1 MEPQDRRKSLVAAA
15 VRASRRLTTIDLS
28 GVRNSLYVA
37 AAAGVQLISVDPHYD
52 LERYHNDVPIPT
64 RQSRASHLPQ
74 GGYYQPSW
82 QNQDEDGSPTIP
94 PDGGLTELKGEQQQI
109 PPNPFDDDV
118 YRVGS
123 PATVEQ
129 KPTPPGPKPEEAY
142 HVFSKGRKKL
152 LIGIIGVAGLFSG
165 LSSNIYFPSL
175 DAIARD
181 LNVSIDTVSL
191 TITSYLIIQG
201 VSPLFWGSL
210 SDTVGRRPIYMAS
223 FIVYIISNI
232 ALSFLPNFAVL
243 LIFRGLQ
250 AAGSASTVSI
260 GNGVIQDISPPA
272 ERGAFISV
280 YQAIR
285 NFSIAIGPILGGLL
299 ANFFGFRSI
308 FVFLAILSALVMI
321 LIIVFLPETLRR
333 IAGNGSLRLT
343 GIHQP
348 LIARFTKEQQPPYM
362 QDPADDDDD
371 DDAVQRKKVTLMTF
385 IEPLKLLAERDILLN
400 LLFGGVVYAIWS
412 MVTSSTM
419 GLFKSRFGLSEL
431 LLGLAF
437 LPNGLGTIVGSTIA
451 GKLMTRDYQAASVA
465 YKLAHN
471 NLPPTHKLPP
481 AKNIPTDF
489 PIEHA
494 RLRHLPWITGLFA
507 ASTAAYGFSL
517 AVADN
522 NNTTFTFIT
531 SKPGWIAVPLALQFL
546 IAATSNA
553 VFAMNQTLVSDLCP
567 PGQGAS
573 STAINNLVR
582 CSLGA
587 VGVAFV
593 ETLVADVGPAPAF
606 LGLGLI
612 TVAVGAPAGVVN
624 WYWGRER
631 RAKRMERK
639 AKKVKWEERK
649 NTTMQEA

>member
-1 MEPQDRRKSLVAAA
+1 MEPQDRHKSLAAA
-15 VRASRRLTTIDLS
+15 TVRASRRLTIIDLS
-28 GVRNSLYVA
+28 GVRNSLYA
-37 AAAGVQLISVDPHYD
+37 TAAAGVQLISVDPQYD
-52 LERYHNDVPIPT
+52 PERYHDDVPVPT
-64 RQSRASHLPQ
+64 RQSRANHFPQ

-82 QNQDEDGSPTIP
+82 QKQYVSPTIP
-94 PDGGLTELKGEQQQI
+94 LDGGLKGEQQQI
-109 PPNPFDDDV
+109 PPNPFDDV

-123 PATVEQ
+123 PVNEKQNPFRDDDAVLPATVGQ
-129 KPTPPGPKPEEAY
+129 DPTPPAPKTEEAY
-142 HVFSKGRKKL
+142 HVFSKSRKRL

-181 LNVSIDTVSL
+181 LNVSLDVVSL

-210 SDTVGRRPIYMAS
+210 SDTVGRRPIYIAS
-223 FIVYIISNI
+223 FMVYIISNI
-232 ALSFLPNFAVL
+232 ALSFSPNFAVL

-272 ERGAFISV
+272 ERGAFISF

-285 NFSIAIGPILGGLL
+285 NFSIVIGPVLGGLL

-308 FVFLAILSALVMI
+308 FIFLVTLSSLVIIM
-321 LIIVFLPETLRR
+321 IIVFLPETLRS

-348 LIARFTKEQQPPYM
+348 LIGRFTKEPPHM
-362 QDPADDDDD
+362 QDPGDT
-371 DDAVQRKKVTLMTF
+371 VQRKKVTLMTF
-385 IEPLKLLAERDILLN
+385 IEPLKLLAEKDILLN

-412 MVTSSTM
+412 MVTSSTT

-437 LPNGLGTIVGSTIA
+437 LPNGFGTIVGSTIA
-451 GKLMTRDYQAASVA
+451 GKLMTRDYKAAEVA
-465 YKLAHN
+465 YKIAN
-471 NLPPTHKLPP
+471 NLPPTHKLS
-481 AKNIPTDF
+481 AKNVPTDF
-489 PIEHA
+489 PIEYA
-494 RLRHLPWITGLFA
+494 RLRNLPWIVGLFA

-517 AVADN
+517 AD
-522 NNTTFTFIT
+522 TTWT
-531 SKPGWIAVPLALQFL
+531 SKPGWIVIPLVLQFL

-553 VFAMNQTLVSDLCP
+553 VFALNQTLVSDLCP
-567 PGQGAS
+567 GKGAS

-582 CSLGA
+582 CGLGA
-587 VGVAFV
+587 IGVAFV
-593 ETLVADVGPAPAF
+593 ETMVADIGPAPAF
-606 LGLGLI
+606 LGLALI
-612 TVAVGAPAGVVN
+612 MVAMSPFVVVN
-624 WYWGRER
+624 WYWGREW
-631 RAKRMERK
+631 RAARME
-639 AKKVKWEERK
+639 KKVRLEEKK
-649 NTTMQEA
+649 NVQEA